1 MLGDTRG
8 APCREHSFLPARTPF
23 QTGLPIHPERWLRQ
37 RRGWAGASTRGGL
50 LGAPGAA
57 PRGRPLPEEG
67 CGPGRGSG
75 SFPCCGHDG
84 RADPPG
90 SLPRGSHRE
99 GEGEERQGRRAAG
112 KRGGCQALQTLPG
125 ARAQHPAAL
134 PGGRRH
140 PQREIGVPCLCPPGA
155 RRSKG
160 GAAQPD
166 VGVSSCPLF
175 PCSGP
180 RGRER
185 HWHRQPPPGTGSQP
199 PGQGAS
205 SPHPPP
211 PARAPRRRL
220 LVPGSA
226 PHSSLSCIATWWTL
240 GPHSFSSP
248 GRMGVAGCPLW

>member
-23 QTGLPIHPERWLRQ
+23 QTGLPIHRERWLRQ

-84 RADPPG
+84 RADPPT
-90 SLPRGSHRE
+90 SPWVP
-99 GEGEERQGRRAAG
+99 QG
-112 KRGGCQALQTLPG
+112 
-125 ARAQHPAAL
+125 
-134 PGGRRH
+134 GGRRGEAG
-140 PQREIGVPCLCPPGA
+140 PEGSGEEGRMSGAPDPSWGPSPAPCGSPWGQTAPADGDRGPSSLPPGA

-166 VGVSSCPLF
+166 VGSFILPSLPLF
-175 PCSGP
+175 RAQGP
-180 RGRER
+180 
-185 HWHRQPPPGTGSQP
+185 
-199 PGQGAS
+199 
-205 SPHPPP
+205 
-211 PARAPRRRL
+211 
-220 LVPGSA
+220 
-226 PHSSLSCIATWWTL
+226 
-240 GPHSFSSP
+240 
-248 GRMGVAGCPLW
+248 